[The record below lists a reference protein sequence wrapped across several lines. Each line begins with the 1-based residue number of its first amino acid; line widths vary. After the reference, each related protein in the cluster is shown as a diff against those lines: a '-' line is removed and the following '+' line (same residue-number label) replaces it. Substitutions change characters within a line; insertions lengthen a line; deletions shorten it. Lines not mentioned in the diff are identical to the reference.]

1 MRWYLIVVTDLLRR
15 INKSLQKKIKKH
27 ACMKNPTCN
36 MVEVFELEE
45 AFGSWYKCLL
55 RERRSLVRE
64 FSNVRSQYIQDCK
77 KLLGIMVGLIIFN

>member
-15 INKSLQKKIKKH
+15 INKSLQKKKKKKEKKKH

-64 FSNVRSQYIQDCK
+64 FSNVRSQSKIARNFW
-77 KLLGIMVGLIIFN
+77 GLWSV

>member
-1 MRWYLIVVTDLLRR
+1 
-15 INKSLQKKIKKH
+15 
-27 ACMKNPTCN
+27 MKNPTCN

-64 FSNVRSQYIQDCK
+64 FSNVRSQSKIARNFW
-77 KLLGIMVGLIIFN
+77 GLWSV

>member
-64 FSNVRSQYIQDCK
+64 FSNVWSQSKIARNFW
-77 KLLGIMVGLIIFN
+77 GLWSV